1 MYNIVDIHKENTY
14 LKELHTKTSINRVL
28 IFRKAKEFFEA
39 DKANKANESK
49 KLKKLLFFLLSI
61 TKVKTFVNYISRSI
75 LIIIIQNI

>member
-39 DKANKANESK
+39 DKANCR
-49 KLKKLLFFLLSI
+49 I
-61 TKVKTFVNYISRSI
+61 TLEYVAPIRIVRKC
-75 LIIIIQNI
+75 